1 MEPPTANKTDAGNG
15 SKAICRVINVLRSPS
30 PDPKR
35 SPRSMRALL
44 IVLIAVFAQVARAED
59 YLRSGAPKD
68 CYLYSWGKGPNWSAK
83 VSTEFRLSLL
93 TRQMPYVD
101 DQFSEPT
108 EKALTWIA
116 RQKEPTVTTIA
127 TVEGRKVIQ
136 IIYPEAGS
144 FGKTIGTIMLAIE
157 TERDSGWYSPFFGA
171 QPELYHGQFVSGK
184 DISFGYVATLEWSG
198 TGAMRSHYLFDLRKQ
213 HPTIVATISAG
224 RVALNKFKTEAE
236 YHEALKIFDRE
247 TDLLSGIIPSQ
258 KKQ

>member
-1 MEPPTANKTDAGNG
+1 
-15 SKAICRVINVLRSPS
+15 
-30 PDPKR
+30 
-35 SPRSMRALL
+35 MRALL

>member
-1 MEPPTANKTDAGNG
+1 MGVHKPADSSASRAESP
-15 SKAICRVINVLRSPS
+15 RRSP
-30 PDPKR
+30 KN
-35 SPRSMRALL
+35 MRALL
-44 IVLIAVFAQVARAED
+44 IVLIAISAQVARAED
-59 YLRSGAPKD
+59 DLRSGVPKD
-68 CYLYSWGKGPNWSAK
+68 CYLYSWGKGPNWTAK

-93 TRQMPYVD
+93 NRLMPSVN

-108 EKALTWIA
+108 EKALTWIE

-127 TVEGRKVIQ
+127 TVEGRKVIL

-157 TERDSGWYSPFFGA
+157 TERDSEWYSPFFGA
-171 QPELYHGQFVSGK
+171 QPELYRGQFASGR
-184 DISFGYVATLEWSG
+184 DVSFGYVATLEWSG

-213 HPTIVATISAG
+213 HPEIVATISAG
-224 RVALNKFKTEAE
+224 RVAQNEFKTEAE

-247 TDLLSGIIPSQ
+247 ADLLSGVIPSQ